1 MIRLI
6 QVLLFVAYIFTVAY
20 GWAIRFDEG
29 GRVCSGAYMKEDEK
43 EPEKVYL
50 LKSGKFIKFYVFI
63 ATGLLCV
70 PIVLLVIALLVIRAI
85 NKRGNKKETK
95 DLGISVK
102 SGLSS
107 EDGQL

>member
-1 MIRLI
+1 M
-6 QVLLFVAYIFTVAY
+6 AYIVTVAY

-50 LKSGKFIKFYVFI
+50 FKSGKFIKIYVFI

-70 PIVLLVIALLVIRAI
+70 PIVLLVIALLVIRTI
-85 NKRGNKKETK
+85 NKRGKKKETNN
-95 DLGISVK
+95 LAISVN

-107 EDGQL
+107 QDGQPYEN

>member
-1 MIRLI
+1 M
-6 QVLLFVAYIFTVAY
+6 AYIITVAY

-50 LKSGKFIKFYVFI
+50 FKSGKFIKIYVFI

-70 PIVLLVIALLVIRAI
+70 PIVLLVIALLVIRTI
-85 NKRGNKKETK
+85 NKRGKQKAKNN
-95 DLGISVK
+95 LGISVN

-107 EDGQL
+107 QDGQPYEN

>member
-43 EPEKVYL
+43 EPETVYL

>member
-43 EPEKVYL
+43 EPETVYL

-85 NKRGNKKETK
+85 NKRSNKKETK

>member
-107 EDGQL
+107 EDGHL